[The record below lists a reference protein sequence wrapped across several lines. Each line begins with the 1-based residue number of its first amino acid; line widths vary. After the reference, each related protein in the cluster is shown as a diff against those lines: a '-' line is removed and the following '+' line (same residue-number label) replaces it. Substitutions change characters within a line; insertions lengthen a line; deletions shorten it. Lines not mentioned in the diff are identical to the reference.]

1 MGAGKESVRISKSA
15 ARFSPQR
22 RKWRFSALL
31 SSRLWRGSTPFAS
44 SRVAKTPGR
53 ATAPGAK
60 EATSRCGG
68 RPSLDLP
75 GYLSYTAH
83 WRSGWSQREVVEFN
97 LSLRLVGE

>member
-31 SSRLWRGSTPFAS
+31 SSRLWRGSTRLLRAESPKRRAGPPRRARKRQRAVAVAARRWTC
-44 SRVAKTPGR
+44 RVTQLHCSLEVWMEPA
-53 ATAPGAK
+53 
-60 EATSRCGG
+60 GG
-68 RPSLDLP
+68 
-75 GYLSYTAH
+75 
-83 WRSGWSQREVVEFN
+83 VEFN